1 MELCFDSLDQRTYY
15 TRPMRRDWSR
25 PVDVERLADLAEQL
39 SVSVPAVELPRL
51 QDVLA
56 RPEGSAQ
63 GELSF
68 ERQGKRPMCRIRVE
82 ARLPLR
88 CQRCLQPVWV
98 EVAGESEVWFVSEE
112 SEADALEPGVEPTL
126 APDWKISPRDVLEE
140 ELLLA
145 LPLIPRHGESE
156 HCSSIS
162 ASAPEA
168 AAVQRPFADLGKLL
182 QRDS

>member
-1 MELCFDSLDQRTYY
+1 
-15 TRPMRRDWSR
+15 MRRDWSR
-25 PVDVERLADLAEQL
+25 PVDVERLADLAEHL

-56 RPEGSAQ
+56 QAAGTAQ

-68 ERQGKRPMCRIRVE
+68 ERRGKRPMSRVRVE

-98 EVAGESEVWFVSEE
+98 EVAAESEVWFVSEE

-126 APDWKISPRDVLEE
+126 ASGWKIAPRDVLEE

-156 HCSSIS
+156 QCQSV
-162 ASAPEA
+162 SAPVPDTE
-168 AAVQRPFADLGKLL
+168 AVQRPFAALGKLL